1 MAKLFILLQHI
12 LPQHGLSALM
22 HKLARCKTPWVKN
35 AIIKTIIKQFGVDM
49 SEAVEPNP
57 EVYETFN
64 AFFTREL
71 RDDVRPLER
80 GRTTI
85 SCPVDGAISQ
95 IGTIED
101 GEIFQAKGK
110 SFNLSALLGNDALS
124 SEFEDG
130 QFTTI
135 YLSPKDYH
143 RIHFPIGGTLKKMVH
158 VPGELFS
165 VNQTTVESI
174 DELFARNER
183 VIAFFDTPAGPM
195 AMVMVGAIF
204 VSSIET
210 VWYGEV
216 TPPRHNQVRSW
227 NYDGKELKYKKNDE
241 MARFNMGSTVVLLYG
256 KDNVTWAEEL
266 AAGDSVQLGQVIGNI
281 TKNKE

>member
-1 MAKLFILLQHI
+1 MMAKLFIILQHI
-12 LPQHGLSALM
+12 LPQHSLSALM

-35 AIIKTIIKQFGVDM
+35 AIIKVIIKQFDVNM
-49 SEAVEPNP
+49 SEAAEPNP
-57 EVYETFN
+57 EAYESFN

-71 RDDVRPLER
+71 REDARPLEHEH
-80 GRTTI
+80 TTVA
-85 SCPVDGAISQ
+85 CPVDGEISQ
-95 IGTIED
+95 IGSVEK

-110 SFNLSALLGNDALS
+110 SFNLSALLGNDELT

-143 RIHFPIGGTLKKMVH
+143 RIHFPVDGTLKKMVH

-165 VNQTTVESI
+165 VNKTTVASI

-216 TPPRHNQVRSW
+216 TPPRHNQIRRWTYNDDTLS
-227 NYDGKELKYKKNDE
+227 YKKNDE
-241 MARFNMGSTVVLLYG
+241 MARFNMGSTIVLLHG
-256 KDNVTWAEEL
+256 KDKVAWADEL
-266 AAGDSVQLGQVIGNI
+266 TAGDAVQHGQVIGKINA
-281 TKNKE
+281 

>member
-1 MAKLFILLQHI
+1 MAKLFIILQHL
-12 LPQHGLSALM
+12 LPKHGLSALM

-35 AIIKTIIKQFGVDM
+35 AIIKTIIKQFGVNM
-49 SEAVEPNP
+49 SEAVEPDP
-57 EVYETFN
+57 EAYETFN

-71 RDDVRPLER
+71 RDDVRPMER
-80 GRTTI
+80 GKKTI
-85 SCPVDGAISQ
+85 SCPVDGEICQ
-95 IGTIED
+95 IGTIEN
-101 GEIFQAKGK
+101 GELFQAKGK
-110 SFNLSALLGNDALS
+110 SFNLAALLGNDSLS

-130 QFTTI
+130 SYTTI

-143 RIHFPIGGTLKKMVH
+143 RIHFPIGGSLKRMVH

-165 VNQTTVESI
+165 VNQTTVASV

-227 NYDGKELKYKKNDE
+227 NYNDKKLKYKKNDE
-241 MARFNMGSTVVLLYG
+241 MGRFNMGSTIVLLYG
-256 KDNVTWAEEL
+256 KRRVAWAEEL
-266 AAGDSVQLGQVIGNI
+266 AAGDAVMRGQVIGKI
-281 TKNKE
+281 KH

>member
-12 LPQHGLSALM
+12 LPKHALSALM

-35 AIIKTIIKQFGVDM
+35 AIIKTIIKQFNVDM
-49 SEAVEPNP
+49 SEAAEPNP
-57 EVYETFN
+57 EAYETFN
-64 AFFTREL
+64 AFFTRKL
-71 RDDVRPLER
+71 RDDVRPLED
-80 GRTTI
+80 GSTTVA
-85 SCPVDGAISQ
+85 CPVDGAISQ
-95 IGTIED
+95 IGYIEN
-101 GEIFQAKGK
+101 GEVFQAKGK

-143 RIHFPIGGTLKKMVH
+143 RIHFPIDGTLKKMVH

-165 VNQTTVESI
+165 VNQTTAEGI

-216 TPPRHNQVRSW
+216 TPPRHNQIRSW
-227 NYDGKELKYKKNDE
+227 VYNDESFTYKKNDE

-256 KDNVTWAEEL
+256 RDNVAWAEDL
-266 AAGDSVQLGQVIGNI
+266 AAGDTVRLGQVIGEI
-281 TKNKE
+281 TI

>member
-12 LPQHGLSALM
+12 LPQHGLSAMM
-22 HKLARCKTPWVKN
+22 HKLARCKTPWVKRF
-35 AIIKTIIKQFGVDM
+35 IINTIIKQFGVNM
-49 SEAVEPNP
+49 SEAAEPNP
-57 EVYETFN
+57 DAYETFN

-71 RDDVRPLER
+71 RDDARPLER

-95 IGTIED
+95 IGTIEN
-101 GEIFQAKGK
+101 GEVFQAKGK

-143 RIHFPIGGTLKKMVH
+143 RIHFPVGGTLKKMVH
-158 VPGELFS
+158 VPGDLFS
-165 VNQTTVESI
+165 VNPTTVAAI

-216 TPPRHNQVRSW
+216 TPPRHNQIRSW
-227 NYDGKELKYKKNDE
+227 VYNDKKLKFKKNDE
-241 MARFNMGSTVVLLYG
+241 MARFNMGSTIVLLYG
-256 KDNVTWAEEL
+256 KDKIAWAEEL
-266 AAGDSVQLGQVIGNI
+266 AAGDAVQLGQVIAKI
-281 TKNKE
+281 KK

>member
-1 MAKLFILLQHI
+1 
-12 LPQHGLSALM
+12 LM

-35 AIIKTIIKQFGVDM
+35 AIIKTIIKQFGVNM

-57 EVYETFN
+57 EAYETFN

-80 GRTTI
+80 GRKTI
-85 SCPVDGAISQ
+85 ACPVDGAISQ
-95 IGTIED
+95 IGNIEN

-110 SFNLSALLGNDALS
+110 SFNLSALLGNDELT

-165 VNQTTVESI
+165 VNQTTVEAI

-216 TPPRHNQVRSW
+216 TPPRHNQIRSW
-227 NYDGKELKYKKNDE
+227 VYNDKKLKYKKNDE

-256 KDNVTWAEEL
+256 KDNVAWAEDL
-266 AAGDSVQLGQVIGNI
+266 TAGDTVRLGQVIGNI
-281 TKNKE
+281 TK

>member
-1 MAKLFILLQHI
+1 MAKLFIILQHL
-12 LPQHGLSALM
+12 LPKHGLSALM
-22 HKLARCKTPWVKN
+22 HKLARCKTSWVKN
-35 AIIKTIIKQFGVDM
+35 AIIKTIIKQFGVNM
-49 SEAVEPNP
+49 SEAVEPDP
-57 EVYETFN
+57 EAYETFN

-71 RDDVRPLER
+71 RDDVRPMER
-80 GRTTI
+80 GKKTI
-85 SCPVDGAISQ
+85 SCPVDGEISQ
-95 IGTIED
+95 IGTIEN
-101 GEIFQAKGK
+101 GELFQAKGK
-110 SFNLSALLGNDALS
+110 SFNLAALLGNDSLS

-130 QFTTI
+130 SYTTI

-143 RIHFPIGGTLKKMVH
+143 RIHFPIGGSLKRMVH

-165 VNQTTVESI
+165 VNQTTVASV

-227 NYDGKELKYKKNDE
+227 NYNDKKLKYKKNDE
-241 MARFNMGSTVVLLYG
+241 MGRFNMGSTIVLLYG
-256 KDNVTWAEEL
+256 KRRVAWAEEL
-266 AAGDSVQLGQVIGNI
+266 AAGDAVMRGQVIGKI
-281 TKNKE
+281 KH